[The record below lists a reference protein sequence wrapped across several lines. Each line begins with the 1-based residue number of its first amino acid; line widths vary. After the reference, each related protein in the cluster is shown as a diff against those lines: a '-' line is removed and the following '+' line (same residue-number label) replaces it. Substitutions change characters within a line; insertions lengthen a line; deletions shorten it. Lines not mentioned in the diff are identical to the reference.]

1 VLGVHSGGEDAVT
14 YRNDPQ
20 WQSAQRDFIDP
31 GPGTADERSTARKRA
46 ARRMYEIEVGHE

>member
-1 VLGVHSGGEDAVT
+1 VT